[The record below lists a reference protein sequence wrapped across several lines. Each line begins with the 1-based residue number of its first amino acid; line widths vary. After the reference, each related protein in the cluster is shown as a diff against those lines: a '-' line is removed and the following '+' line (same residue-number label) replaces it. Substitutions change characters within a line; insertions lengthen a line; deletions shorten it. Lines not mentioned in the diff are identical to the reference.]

1 MSVWEKVPYPRWME
15 IPLGGDPPL
24 DGELLWIKTPLWV
37 ETLLWMETILW
48 METPWME
55 TPRMETPLDGD
66 PLPLDGDPLGVT
78 WDQAAI
84 EEITSYPWK
93 EHWYVPAKITFV
105 HKNVSSNLFRKF
117 KRFGFFIPFVNFY
130 HNGRM
135 VSESHSGQFQVNF
148 EKNWKQASF
157 FISWL
162 S

>member
-1 MSVWEKVPYPRWME
+1 MSVWEKVPYPLWME
-15 IPLGGDPPL
+15 IPLDGDPPL
-24 DGELLWIKTPLWV
+24 DGELLWIKTP
-37 ETLLWMETILW
+37 LW

-66 PLPLDGDPLGVT
+66 PLPLDGHPPPGLT
-78 WDQAAI
+78 WDQAARQ
-84 EEITSYPWK
+84 EITSYPWK
-93 EHWYVPAKITFV
+93 EHWYVPTKITFV
-105 HKNVSSNLFRKF
+105 HKNVLSNLFRLRKF
-117 KRFGFFIPFVNFY
+117 KRFGLFIPFVNVY